1 MQSTEGADRRFPGAR
16 LSLLLPK
23 DPAGID
29 ASLSRGPAPARKSLE
44 LWDQQNQGAVLPVV
58 EPGHLAER

>member
-1 MQSTEGADRRFPGAR
+1 M
-16 LSLLLPK
+16 LLPK
-23 DPAGID
+23 DQAGID